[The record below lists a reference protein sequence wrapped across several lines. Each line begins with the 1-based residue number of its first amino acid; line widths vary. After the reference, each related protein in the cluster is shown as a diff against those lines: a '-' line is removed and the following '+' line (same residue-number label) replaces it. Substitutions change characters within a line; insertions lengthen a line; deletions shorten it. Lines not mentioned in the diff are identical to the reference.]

1 MLKVKRKKKVMIKKH
16 MYHLA
21 IILTLL
27 SYQSLVYA
35 QDVVRKNY
43 AYFSLEPDIVTNY
56 LGSSAKNLGFIRVTI
71 ELMLED
77 AEFLEAAEHH
87 SPLMRAATIE
97 VFGSQREEK
106 VRSLSGREE
115 IRQDCLKKLRV
126 LMLRETGFEMVKDVI
141 FTKYL
146 YHQS

>member
-1 MLKVKRKKKVMIKKH
+1 MITNKRKLTMKKSKLL
-16 MYHLA
+16 LA
-21 IILTLL
+21 SLLTLL
-27 SYQSLVYA
+27 SFHSVVFGQE
-35 QDVVRKNY
+35 VVRKNY

-56 LGSSAKNLGFIRVTI
+56 LVTSARKLGFVRVSV

-77 AEFLEAAEHH
+77 SEFLGAAEHH

-97 VFGSQREEK
+97 VFGSQPAEK
-106 VRSLSGREE
+106 VKSLTGRED
-115 IRQDCLKKLRV
+115 IRRKCLEKLNQ
-126 LMLRETGFEMVKDVI
+126 LMLKETGSAMIKDVI